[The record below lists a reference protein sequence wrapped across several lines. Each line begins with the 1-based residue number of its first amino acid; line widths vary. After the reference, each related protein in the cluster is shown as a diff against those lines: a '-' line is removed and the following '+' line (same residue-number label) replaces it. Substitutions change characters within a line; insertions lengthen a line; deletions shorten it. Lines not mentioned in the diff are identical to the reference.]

1 MAEVFI
7 SFIHDETGY
16 AKAVKSFL
24 TQIFDAS
31 IQPFMSSDQLQV
43 YAGERWL
50 DRIMGEL
57 KTAKVVILMLS
68 KKSVQ
73 RPWVNFEAGAAW
85 TRDIVT
91 IPVCYGGFR
100 KADMPKPYS
109 SLQGVELDKIGD
121 DEYLAISVA
130 HHLGIEKP
138 VTRMTDAMSAL
149 GGDAYQKKCRRGMI
163 AYDQLHA
170 TLRKLNEADPITT
183 D

>member
-1 MAEVFI
+1 
-7 SFIHDETGY
+7 
-16 AKAVKSFL
+16 
-24 TQIFDAS
+24 
-31 IQPFMSSDQLQV
+31 
-43 YAGERWL
+43 
-50 DRIMGEL
+50 
-57 KTAKVVILMLS
+57 
-68 KKSVQ
+68 
-73 RPWVNFEAGAAW
+73 
-85 TRDIVT
+85 
-91 IPVCYGGFR
+91 
-100 KADMPKPYS
+100 MPKPYS

>member
-16 AKAVKSFL
+16 AKAVNAFL
-24 TQIFDAS
+24 RQIFDAT

-43 YAGERWL
+43 YAGEKWL
-50 DRIMGEL
+50 ERIMDEL

-68 KKSVQ
+68 KRSVQ

-109 SLQGVELDKIGD
+109 SLQAVELDKIGD

-138 VTRMTDAMSAL
+138 ITRMGAAISAL
-149 GGDAYQKKCRRGMI
+149 GGEEYKKKCELTAS
-163 AYDQLHA
+163 AYDRLHE
-170 TLRKLNEADPITT
+170 TLRKLNEDAQHV
-183 D
+183 

>member
-73 RPWVNFEAGAAW
+73 RPWVNFE
-85 TRDIVT
+85 R
-91 IPVCYGGFR
+91 
-100 KADMPKPYS
+100 
-109 SLQGVELDKIGD
+109 E
-121 DEYLAISVA
+121 
-130 HHLGIEKP
+130 
-138 VTRMTDAMSAL
+138 
-149 GGDAYQKKCRRGMI
+149 
-163 AYDQLHA
+163 
-170 TLRKLNEADPITT
+170 TL
-183 D
+183 